1 MRFLAAADTDIG
13 TTKKINQDSVC
24 VKIARSP
31 AGQAA
36 LVLVCDGMGGLDK
49 GELASATVI
58 RQFSD
63 WFHMEFPLLL
73 PKWNWKLLTEE
84 IQHLLSQVNR
94 HIFEYGLHH
103 QLLLG
108 TTVTGMLFIEEQY
121 LQFHIGDTRIYRL
134 RDSIE
139 QLTRD
144 HSLVQHELERGLL
157 TPEQAQQDPR
167 SNILLK
173 CVGTARRIAPEFQC
187 GVLQAGEHYLFC
199 SDGFRHVLTEQELYD
214 ALGPQALHTR
224 EQMKSQL
231 RRMIELVKARGEHDN
246 ISAVL
251 LRAEA

>member
-13 TTKKINQDSVC
+13 TTKTINQDSVC
-24 VKIARSP
+24 VKIARIPS
-31 AGQAA
+31 GQAA

-58 RQFSD
+58 RHFSD
-63 WFHMEFPLLL
+63 WFSKDLPLLL

-84 IQHLLSQVNR
+84 IQRLLSQVNR
-94 HIFEYGLHH
+94 RIFEYGLHH

-108 TTVTGMLFIEEQY
+108 TTVTGMLFVEEQY

-134 RDSIE
+134 GETIE

-157 TPEQAQQDPR
+157 TPEQAQHDPR

-173 CVGTARRIAPEFQC
+173 CVGTARRIAPEFQR
-187 GVLQAGEHYLFC
+187 GTLQAGEHYLFC

-224 EQMKSQL
+224 EQMKAQL
-231 RRMIELVKARGEHDN
+231 RRMIELVKTRGEHDN

-251 LRAEA
+251 IRTEA